1 MVQKY
6 KVAATDD
13 LSDGDRIITE
23 IHGQEIAVFRIDGEY
38 HAVAN
43 FCVHESGPLCEGELT
58 CEIAEGDDG
67 FWVVER
73 DGEVITCPWHSCQFE
88 VKTGVNV
95 QSDRYKVPTY
105 KTEIRDDE
113 IFVVR

>member
-1 MVQKY
+1 MVEKH
-6 KVAATDD
+6 KVASTDD

-23 IHGQEIAVFRIDGEY
+23 VYGQEIAVFRIDGEY

-58 CEIAEGDDG
+58 CEITDGDDG
-67 FWVVER
+67 FWGVEG
-73 DGEVITCPWHSCQFE
+73 DGEIITCPWHSWQFE
-88 VKTGVNV
+88 VKTGANV

-105 KTEIRDDE
+105 ETEIRDDD